1 MQRMRLIFILSVLSY
16 QLIAQIGG
24 SGIYSFINLPVPA
37 RTAALGGNSIHIKD
51 EDLSLMMQ
59 NPALLNSDMHQSI
72 GLNYIRHIAGINHTY
87 LTYAHHYK
95 KAGTFGAGLQHLGYG
110 KFSERDEYGKEI
122 GSFRANDYS
131 FNVSFARQ
139 KDSLFSYGITVK
151 TIFSKYYT
159 YSSFGNALDAGFTYH
174 HPKQLLTI
182 SVVLSNLG
190 YQWKTY
196 SGTKREKIIPNLQ
209 IGISKKV
216 PKAPFRICLAYEY
229 LNIWDLTYTV
239 PQENTSSDLF
249 NQNQNQPSKFRLWGD
264 KFLRHWIFATEVIIT
279 KNLHLRVGF
288 DYRRRKEMILPDK
301 RGLAGISFGFGFRVY
316 KFHFSYAYSQYH
328 TAANANHISVTTF
341 FNSFVKK
348 SLSEAKPVQ
357 P

>member
-1 MQRMRLIFILSVLSY
+1 MRLFVLSF
-16 QLIAQIGG
+16 LIGLNALAQIGG
-24 SGIYSFINLPVPA
+24 TGIYSFLNLPVPA
-37 RTAALGGNSIHIKD
+37 RTAALGGNTIHIKD
-51 EDLSLMMQ
+51 DDLNLMMQ
-59 NPALLNSDMHQSI
+59 NPALLNSGMHKSV

-87 LTYAHHYK
+87 LTYAHHLK
-95 KAGTFGAGLQHLGYG
+95 KNFTLGAGLQHLGYG

-122 GSFRANDYS
+122 GNFRANDYCVNIS
-131 FNVSFARQ
+131 LAKAR
-139 KDSLFSYGITVK
+139 DSLFSYGITLK
-151 TIFSKYYT
+151 SIFSKYYT
-159 YSSFGNALDAGFTYH
+159 YSSFGNAIDAGFTYH

-196 SGTKREKIIPNLQ
+196 SGNKREKMLPNLQ

-216 PKAPFRICLAYEY
+216 PKAPFRICIAYEY
-229 LNIWDLTYTV
+229 LNKWDLTYEV

-249 NQNQNQPSKFRLWGD
+249 TQNQAKPSAFRVWGD
-264 KFLRHWIFATEVIIT
+264 KFLRHWIFATEVLIT

-301 RGLAGISFGFGFRVY
+301 RGLAGISFGVGFKVY
-316 KFHFSYAYSQYH
+316 KFHFSYAYTQYH
-328 TAANANHISVTTF
+328 TAANANHISLTTF

-348 SLSEAKPVQ
+348 SASEVKPVQ